1 MDFACTTANK
11 SSGAKIGVAR
21 INGSHVP
28 PKGEGTQRRKI
39 KGKVEEEEH
48 KPKEVVLL
56 RLRMASK
63 APPPLMELQDTRV
76 EQSPITLFSFS
87 SMPRAAIA
95 LLGHYLTD
103 CRSQNKIKLIVYI
116 IASKSFLWIIKLKRS
131 FLSDL
136 IRPPRLGLPSSCF
149 GPVREHINPGKLP
162 AGPANM
168 GTVLGNTVLC
178 CDRRTRPC
186 RGTTVI

>member
-11 SSGAKIGVAR
+11 SSSAKIGVAR

-76 EQSPITLFSFS
+76 EQSPITLVSFS

-95 LLGHYLTD
+95 LLGHYLTE
-103 CRSQNKIKLIVYI
+103 CRSQNKIKLIMYI
-116 IASKSFLWIIKLKRS
+116 VAPKSFLWIIKLKRS
-131 FLSDL
+131 FLSDS
-136 IRPPRLGLPSSCF
+136 IRL
-149 GPVREHINPGKLP
+149 INPRKLP
-162 AGPANM
+162 AGPTNM
-168 GTVLGNTVLC
+168 VTVMGNSVLC
-178 CDRRTRPC
+178 CDRRTRPY